1 MTEHV
6 GSGKLAWSS
15 PKIVEVGGIED
26 ETAGE
31 KENVNDSKANTI
43 SYAFKISRDD
53 DEVVDLGDR

>member
-6 GSGKLAWSS
+6 DNGKLAWSS
-15 PKIVEVGGIED
+15 PKIVAVGGIED